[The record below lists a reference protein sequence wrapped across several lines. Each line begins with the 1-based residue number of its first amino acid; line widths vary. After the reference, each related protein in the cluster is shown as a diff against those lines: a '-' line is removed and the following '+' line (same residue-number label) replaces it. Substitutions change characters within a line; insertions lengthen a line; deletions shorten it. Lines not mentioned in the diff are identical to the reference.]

1 MKIIS
6 FIAIIV
12 SFATESLWS
21 AQQESHRL
29 QIEGR
34 VEIPDTIEEFLNQ
47 EVRSFAYEDVTRD
60 SGEEKTTRFL
70 QAINAENDSFI
81 VCWSG
86 KEMMVRDASRLWIV
100 LVKKRKDLETEYRKK
115 SLQLNSNLEEDL
127 NIFREFVAVLLG
139 NEIMKK
145 MIELKLNS

>member
-47 EVRSFAYEDVTRD
+47 E
-60 SGEEKTTRFL
+60 
-70 QAINAENDSFI
+70 
-81 VCWSG
+81 
-86 KEMMVRDASRLWIV
+86 
-100 LVKKRKDLETEYRKK
+100 LVKLNLKK
-115 SLQLNSNLEEDL
+115 YY
-127 NIFREFVAVLLG
+127 LL
-139 NEIMKK
+139 
-145 MIELKLNS
+145 LYLLL